1 MLSRI
6 CRMLL
11 RQLVFAGLVL
21 GVTGGLAWY
30 AMPQLVTVAA
40 TYWLQDRNMQLVSIR
55 LERQTRL
62 PLLVAE
68 LTLQTPTTLL
78 QMQGLRLRQLTPFTR
93 DWQLDLDGLRLTARP
108 DAPASQDTSLADWQ
122 AQLAA
127 VRPWLPARGR
137 INDYRVCSAAL
148 GTACLTGS
156 LAWQTRAAEIYA
168 DLQEWRTGISARLV
182 ITDQATSQARI
193 SLTSITS
200 NAERPA
206 PQPWFATWLPT
217 LFSADISLN
226 TGADQAHGNDA
237 AGEALQ
243 VTGSLILGPK
253 AVNLPAASPSSGLR
267 LGPATIDMQQTKV
280 SFSLNLPMS
289 TPLNTDALQDAASIH
304 INSRIEASW
313 RVTADTLTAAS
324 KTPLA
329 FRLDITPAGLALQ
342 LTEPLT
348 ASLREPGLNT
358 ATLTVAADSSC
369 SGQSPQDIQ
378 CQFPAAQLQGKMTG
392 SPYALN
398 IRLAPLALTR
408 QAGAWHAT
416 STTELDV
423 TDTHGTLLQ
432 VYGDLS
438 LTPAGLQL
446 TSTNAQVLGLPLQQ
460 LLIDQPFGDGG
471 SEGDGGEGVLH
482 GSLAASLRDVA
493 RSRALQLDLP
503 VAESLQIDS
512 GSVAAQLQ
520 LRWRWQGTTVQI
532 LALQTAITLQQAG
545 FEYDHY
551 RVAGLNASL
560 ALAGWPRV
568 VSTTPVQ
575 MSIKALDLGVPLTNL
590 STTFTLSADT
600 LSADTLSAEAQA
612 RALRVTGA
620 TLQFELLGGTATSNT
635 FWLEPLAG
643 KGFAQIDLA
652 SLALQQILALERDDF
667 ASSGHLSGSV
677 PVHLDDGKVSVTAG
691 RLRAL
696 APGGFIRYTPDAATL
711 ALLGQSDKTKML
723 VDTLS
728 DFQYHDLQVALD
740 YSEAGDL
747 LANSTIRGKNPHYQQ
762 GRDIH
767 FNLTIEENVGTL
779 LRSLRMGD
787 DLTRKVQNRSE
798 HLPLNRN

>member
-1 MLSRI
+1 
-6 CRMLL
+6 
-11 RQLVFAGLVL
+11 
-21 GVTGGLAWY
+21 
-30 AMPQLVTVAA
+30 
-40 TYWLQDRNMQLVSIR
+40 
-55 LERQTRL
+55 
-62 PLLVAE
+62 
-68 LTLQTPTTLL
+68 
-78 QMQGLRLRQLTPFTR
+78 
-93 DWQLDLDGLRLTARP
+93 
-108 DAPASQDTSLADWQ
+108 
-122 AQLAA
+122 
-127 VRPWLPARGR
+127 
-137 INDYRVCSAAL
+137 
-148 GTACLTGS
+148 
-156 LAWQTRAAEIYA
+156 
-168 DLQEWRTGISARLV
+168 
-182 ITDQATSQARI
+182 
-193 SLTSITS
+193 
-200 NAERPA
+200 
-206 PQPWFATWLPT
+206 
-217 LFSADISLN
+217 
-226 TGADQAHGNDA
+226 
-237 AGEALQ
+237 
-243 VTGSLILGPK
+243 
-253 AVNLPAASPSSGLR
+253 
-267 LGPATIDMQQTKV
+267 
-280 SFSLNLPMS
+280 
-289 TPLNTDALQDAASIH
+289 
-304 INSRIEASW
+304 
-313 RVTADTLTAAS
+313 
-324 KTPLA
+324 
-329 FRLDITPAGLALQ
+329 
-342 LTEPLT
+342 
-348 ASLREPGLNT
+348 
-358 ATLTVAADSSC
+358 
-369 SGQSPQDIQ
+369 
-378 CQFPAAQLQGKMTG
+378 
-392 SPYALN
+392 
-398 IRLAPLALTR
+398 
-408 QAGAWHAT
+408 
-416 STTELDV
+416 
-423 TDTHGTLLQ
+423 
-432 VYGDLS
+432 
-438 LTPAGLQL
+438 
-446 TSTNAQVLGLPLQQ
+446 
-460 LLIDQPFGDGG
+460 
-471 SEGDGGEGVLH
+471 
-482 GSLAASLRDVA
+482 
-493 RSRALQLDLP
+493 
-503 VAESLQIDS
+503 VAESLQVDS

-545 FEYDHY
+545 FEYEHF

-590 STTFTLSADT
+590 STTF
-600 LSADTLSAEAQA
+600 TLSAEAQA